1 MKASLRSIIQ
11 RFVKL
16 SRSSVDQQTTDDT
29 ATRLASLAR
38 ANQPREKES
47 SRNRVV
53 RGLGFLGTIGV
64 AGWVA
69 TGVAA
74 AVTVSTLVATN
85 NMPKPIQ
92 SFSADVLE
100 IVGIDAPR
108 PVKVKPDTKPEEKPD
123 TKPEEIPDTKP
134 EEKPD
139 TKPEEIPEQPPPVV
153 TPEPEPPID
162 SGSRM
167 KAFTDVDSAA
177 TALVKIGSLAVVE
190 YDNSCT
196 GSYDRDEWK
205 HWSSVGPE
213 DGEPPGMNLNTRH
226 NELRKESLTA
236 VTYSDSN
243 RSVIS
248 GLWDLVYVEGTTT
261 EPSDLDAEHVLP
273 LANVHV
279 RACSAGI
286 VLTESEKKVIAND
299 PVLVFVTDDGANQ
312 SRGAK
317 SWAASPYGDGW
328 FPPNTSIH
336 CDWLQIQIQLLDK
349 YSLPV
354 SAEEVSVA
362 TTKLLNC

>member
-1 MKASLRSIIQ
+1 MKASLRSVIQ

-38 ANQPREKES
+38 ANQPRKEES

-53 RGLGFLGTIGV
+53 RGIGFLGTIGV

-108 PVKVKPDTKPEEKPD
+108 PVKVKPDTKPEE
-123 TKPEEIPDTKP
+123 IPDTKP
-134 EEKPD
+134 EEKP
-139 TKPEEIPEQPPPVV
+139 EQPPPVE

-213 DGEPPGMNLNTRH
+213 DGEPPGTNLNTRH

-328 FPPNTSIH
+328 FPPNANVH
-336 CDWLQIQIQLLDK
+336 CDWLQIQIQLLNK

-354 SAEEVSVA
+354 SAEEKSVA
-362 TTKLLNC
+362 KTKLENC

>member
-16 SRSSVDQQTTDDT
+16 SRSSVDQEITDAT
-29 ATRLASLAR
+29 AARLASLAR
-38 ANQPREKES
+38 ASQPRKEEL

-108 PVKVKPDTKPEEKPD
+108 PVKARLDTKPEEKPD
-123 TKPEEIPDTKP
+123 TKPEEIP
-134 EEKPD
+134 
-139 TKPEEIPEQPPPVV
+139 PVV
-153 TPEPEPPID
+153 TPEPTPPIENM
-162 SGSRM
+162 SRL
-167 KAFTDVDSAA
+167 KAFAGVDSAS
-177 TALVKIGSLAVVE
+177 TALSKLESLTVVE
-190 YDNSCT
+190 YDYSCT
-196 GSYDRDEWK
+196 DTYDRDEWK
-205 HWSSVGPE
+205 HWSSVGPD
-213 DGEPPGMNLNTRH
+213 DGEPPGTNLNTRH

-243 RSVIS
+243 RSVIN

-273 LANVHV
+273 LANMHV

-286 VLTESEKKVIAND
+286 VLTESEKKVLAND

-312 SRGAK
+312 SRGAR
-317 SWAASPYGDGW
+317 SWATSPYGDGW

-362 TTKLLNC
+362 TTRLSNC